1 MLFAVKM
8 GPKKFQW
15 HRAESREINSVNKCI
30 GQVPFLAFS
39 FLYFP
44 LSLSFF
50 FTLSF
55 SHQAFDLAYHL
66 WCGSA
71 QKQHE
76 THHAEIHQIESRL
89 KSLENHYR
97 ALRRKVD
104 DLKTHQ
110 KHQLSM
116 EDTVIS
122 SEEERL
128 EIPILPFN
136 RSRRGSRASGLGI
149 LGGSLFTDDFFS
161 CRNKVILHPI
171 LSPALEATRFHH
183 FGGQTGSAPMK

>member
-1 MLFAVKM
+1 M

-15 HRAESREINSVNKCI
+15 HRAESREINSINQCI
-30 GQVPFLAFS
+30 GQVPF
-39 FLYFP
+39 FP
-44 LSLSFF
+44 LFFFLFLLLSLFLSF
-50 FTLSF
+50 
-55 SHQAFDLAYHL
+55 HQAFDLAYHL

-136 RSRRGSRASGLGI
+136 RSRRGSHASGLGV
-149 LGGSLFTDDFFS
+149 LGGSLFIDDFFS
-161 CRNKVILHPI
+161 YQNQVNHHRT
-171 LSPALEATRFHH
+171 LSPALEARRFHP
-183 FGGQTGSAPMK
+183 FGDQTG